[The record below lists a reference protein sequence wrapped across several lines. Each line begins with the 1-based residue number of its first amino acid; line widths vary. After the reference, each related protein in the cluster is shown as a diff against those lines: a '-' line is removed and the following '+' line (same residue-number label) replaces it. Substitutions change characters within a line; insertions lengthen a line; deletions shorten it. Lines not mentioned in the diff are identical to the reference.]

1 MLTTKI
7 ITVTVLRNKRAL
19 PCDFG
24 STIPKSYLRP
34 ATATTVATT
43 EVKSVYTPIS
53 VGEYSLEIKGAVT
66 SASSCA
72 ITVPDSSVDTCF
84 AVGLF
89 LIKSR
94 MRLSISTISI
104 HYEE

>member
-43 EVKSVYTPIS
+43 EVKSV
-53 VGEYSLEIKGAVT
+53 
-66 SASSCA
+66 
-72 ITVPDSSVDTCF
+72 
-84 AVGLF
+84 
-89 LIKSR
+89 
-94 MRLSISTISI
+94 
-104 HYEE
+104 